1 MLEMNK
7 LILSAGLFIILIG
20 LISFANA
27 QIISDCKDYETSS
40 MFGTQRIITTLYD
53 CDMGAVTQQ
62 GLTLQEKE
70 LLAQIRLERIAGIY
84 EQPPIQEPLNI
95 QLNNPLCSIEHFNHI
110 LKQYY
115 NCYGKN

>member
-7 LILSAGLFIILIG
+7 LILFGATFVVVLS

-27 QIISDCKDYETSS
+27 QVISDCKEYEISS

-84 EQPPIQEPLNI
+84 EQPPIEAPLNI
-95 QLNNPLCSIEHFNHI
+95 PLNNPLCSIEHFNHI
-110 LKQYY
+110 LKQSY
-115 NCYGKN
+115 NCYGQN